1 MDAARRCITG
11 KDSLHVESK
20 TVNKCYLLR
29 SHYSS
34 KSKIETR
41 YNFFF
46 FFCNSK
52 VIILREKYR

>member
-46 FFCNSK
+46 FF
-52 VIILREKYR
+52 VILR